1 MVAEEPVKHVMV
13 DLETLGTM
21 PGSAIVSLGAVEFMP
36 AGSSFY
42 ALIDATSCQ
51 QLGLRIEAGTVMW
64 WLGQNEAARQ
74 ALLETPGEP
83 IIGVLGA
90 FADWMAAVRGGSDL
104 RLWAKGPSFDASLLR
119 SAYRAARMEA
129 PWHYA
134 EERCVRTVLEL
145 AGVEIERAADGVRH
159 HALDDARRQAVA
171 VEAAI
176 ARMAAGT
183 PAI

>member
-1 MVAEEPVKHVMV
+1 MV

-21 PGSAIVSLGAVEFMP
+21 PGSVIVSLGALEFMP

-74 ALLETPGEP
+74 ALIETPGEP
-83 IIGVLGA
+83 ITGVLGA
-90 FADWMAAVRGGSDL
+90 FADWMAAVRGGGDL

-145 AGVEIERAADGVRH
+145 AGVERAADGVQH

-171 VEAAI
+171 VEAAM
-176 ARMAAGT
+176 ARMAVGT
-183 PAI
+183 PTEERI

>member
-1 MVAEEPVKHVMV
+1 MKHVMM

-21 PGSAIVSLGAVEFMP
+21 PGSVIVSLGAVEFMP

-64 WLGQNEAARQ
+64 WLGQSDTARQ
-74 ALLETPGEP
+74 ALLEAPGEP
-83 IIGVLGA
+83 IMGVLGA
-90 FADWMAAVRGGSDL
+90 FADWLAAVRGGSDL

-159 HALDDARRQAVA
+159 HALDDARRQAAA
-171 VEAAI
+171 VEVAI
-176 ARMAAGT
+176 ARISSDT
-183 PAI
+183 PAKEQV